1 MPQCLSDA
9 KVPVRP
15 PTLTR
20 RQVALSRIMGTG
32 LTIWANIVLS
42 RAAPDSHPFSFA
54 LAASWIVM
62 VVAALLCLPFLVRRR
77 EDPGRLADWEQDG
90 AIYRFIGIG
99 TYRWILLRSPFVWH
113 FPEYKLSGGRSDLR
127 RILRRAYGGEV
138 PHAIAALLNLVMAG
152 YFFGID
158 CPVAGFWALIINLPL
173 NVYLVILQ
181 RWNRGRILQL
191 LRRIENRPITIACTG
206 VRESGGGRG
215 GRGASAPQ
223 RMD

>member
-1 MPQCLSDA
+1 MPQRLSDA
-9 KVPVRP
+9 KVFFRP

-20 RQVALSRIMGTG
+20 RQVALQRIMGTG
-32 LTIWANIVLS
+32 LTIWANIVLG

-54 LAASWIVM
+54 LAASWVVM
-62 VVAALLCLPFLVRRR
+62 VVTALLCLPFLVRRR
-77 EDPGRLADWEQDG
+77 ADPGRLADWEQDG

-99 TYRWILLRSPFVWH
+99 AYRWILLRRPFAWL

-127 RILRRAYGGEV
+127 RILRRAFGGEV

-152 YFFGID
+152 HFFSTA
-158 CPVAGFWALIINLPL
+158 CPVAGCWALIINLPL

-191 LRRIENRPITIACTG
+191 LRRVDNRRITIASTG
-206 VRESGGGRG
+206 LRKSRGLKIESPSRTLGD
-215 GRGASAPQ
+215 A
-223 RMD
+223 